1 MRHGRRDST
10 HKEVRDCLRE
20 LGATVFDTGDV
31 GGSFPDLV
39 VGFRGRTHLVEVK
52 GPKTKVSDGQ
62 SAFAS
67 VWMGAPVVV
76 LRSHIEARGFILG
89 LMVDDEMRKT

>member
-1 MRHGRRDST
+1 MRFGRRDST

-39 VGFRGRTHLVEVK
+39 VGIYGRTHLVEVK

-62 SAFAS
+62 SEFAD

-76 LRSHIEARGFILG
+76 LRSHLEARGWMLRL
-89 LMVDDEMRKT
+89 LMEKEGMP

>member
-1 MRHGRRDST
+1 MKFGRRDST
-10 HKEVRDCLRE
+10 HKEVRSCLRE

-39 VGFRGRTHLVEVK
+39 VGIYGRTHLVEVK

-67 VWMGAPVVV
+67 DWMGAPVVV
-76 LRSHIEARGFILG
+76 IRSRQQACEWMKG
-89 LMVDDEMRKT
+89 LAP